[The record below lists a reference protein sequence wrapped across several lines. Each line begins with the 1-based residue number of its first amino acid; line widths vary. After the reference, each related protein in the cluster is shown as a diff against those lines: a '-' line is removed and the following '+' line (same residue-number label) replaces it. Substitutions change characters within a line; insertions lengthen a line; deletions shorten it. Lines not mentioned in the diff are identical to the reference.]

1 MNASI
6 TAYIGFRYPN
16 WMDYARH
23 QCRVQHLEGWEC
35 DLMNDII
42 ADLMGKPE
50 SKLADL
56 MSRPTRKIVNGQPTT
71 ELDKF
76 VLTMIKC
83 NAQSRFASFR
93 KNTVGQKVIAT
104 HGKFVEVA
112 SFCELSQAPDP
123 IDDGTYNTT
132 RADKLDQ
139 MHFNNDKLIRSFG
152 FSQEVCTI
160 YRRHFIEAEKPTSK
174 RQKMIIQKI
183 TEFLTQNNSHAINS
197 ESIENYD
204 PEHPNFS

>member
-50 SKLADL
+50 CKLADL

-93 KNTVGQKVIAT
+93 KNTVGQKIIGT

-112 SFCELSQAPDP
+112 SFCELSEASDS
-123 IDDGTYNTT
+123 IDDSTYNAE
-132 RADKLDQ
+132 RAKKLDR
-139 MHFNNDKLIRSFG
+139 MHFRNLKLLKQQGYSC
-152 FSQEVCTI
+152 EA
-160 YRRHFIEAEKPTSK
+160 IETYIKHYIDGQKVSK
-174 RQKMIIQKI
+174 RQQSDLLNIQ
-183 TEFLTQNNSHAINS
+183 
-197 ESIENYD
+197 NYLSTND
-204 PEHPNFS
+204 

>member
-1 MNASI
+1 MNATI

-42 ADLMGKPE
+42 ADLMRKPE

-56 MSRPTRKIVNGQPTT
+56 MSRETRKIVNGRATT

-76 VLTMIKC
+76 VLKMIKV
-83 NAQSRFASFR
+83 NAGSRFASFR
-93 KNTVGQKVIAT
+93 KNTVGQKVIGT
-104 HGKFVEVA
+104 SGKCVEVA
-112 SFCELSQAPDP
+112 TFCELSELSDQPDET
-123 IDDGTYNTT
+123 TYNSKHTNQ
-132 RADKLDQ
+132 LDR
-139 MHFNNDKLIRSFG
+139 MHHNNIQTLQTFG
-152 FSQEVCTI
+152 FSGEVCRL
-160 YRRHFIEAEKPTSK
+160 YKSHFIEATKPTTV

-183 TEFLTQNNSHAINS
+183 TEFLTKNTHHDFKSNKNNH
-197 ESIENYD
+197 
-204 PEHPNFS
+204 PEHADHC